1 MAAPI
6 SLKLYHGAYPLTY
19 RHSMPP
25 NSPAILYSA
34 RLALRRP
41 ASQDIAALFSI
52 YGDPAT
58 NTFNPAGP
66 YRTAAEA
73 EATMDRWLRQWEQ
86 HGFGQWTL
94 SLKEEPG
101 QIIGFG
107 GLTYARFG
115 EQDKVNLGYRFA
127 TAVWGRGLAT
137 ELSAQALA
145 FGFAASEVEEI
156 WALVRETHQASR
168 RVLEK
173 IGMTQVDKVA
183 EPLGGA
189 GSVIYA
195 LSRAAYKPA

>member
-1 MAAPI
+1 
-6 SLKLYHGAYPLTY
+6 
-19 RHSMPP
+19 MPP

-66 YRTAAEA
+66 YRTVAEA
-73 EATMDRWLRQWEQ
+73 EATMERWISQWEQ
-86 HGFGQWTL
+86 HGFGQWAL
-94 SLKEEPG
+94 SLKDEPG
-101 QIIGFG
+101 QVIGFG
-107 GLTYARFG
+107 GLTYARFYTRGG

-145 FGFAASEVEEI
+145 FGFATLEVAEI

-173 IGMTQVDKVA
+173 IGMAQIDKVA
-183 EPLGGA
+183 EPLAGA
-189 GSVIYA
+189 GSVVYA